1 MFIHIYIVITSK
13 INLAIVKDMCFSWVI
28 EKINNN
34 ICSKQKY
41 NVNWN
46 YISKVIK
53 TPFNWQKIINNQPI
67 FNQLSFK
74 LFLSIKFL
82 FFCFFLFLY
91 MELINIK
98 KYESNNQLKIG
109 SALSR
114 LNLNDAFK
122 NVINFLN

>member
-28 EKINNN
+28 EKINKN

-46 YISKVIK
+46 FISKVIK